1 MPRPLPRR
9 IRWVRTSIASPPVLP
24 SPLRWRVGIRIFTF
38 EACSGFTHVAAC
50 WLAQPPKATF
60 VTRLQCGQLPDHP
73 ARQLPDLSTAI
84 WVDSSSTGDTRLSG
98 HTAKSGISL
107 RTDPRVSLR
116 STRATSPPHLHSRK
130 SQRRSRPAPSHRL
143 VCAAAGV
150 NDCERGPLEPV
161 PVSGHSPCPGDGSWR
176 FSTGPEAIGKM
187 RSFLIAVAALTM
199 FAAGTALSQSSHR
212 RR

>member
-98 HTAKSGISL
+98 HTAQSGITRTPPRISL
-107 RTDPRVSLR
+107 RFI
-116 STRATSPPHLHSRK
+116 RATMAALRRHRFGKIFIIDLVLDRLEGREGLGRK
-130 SQRRSRPAPSHRL
+130 RDRL
-143 VCAAAGV
+143 AAAVGYR
-150 NDCERGPLEPV
+150 RGGTPGRFARQRIEVEPTRPPNWISSRSV
-161 PVSGHSPCPGDGSWR
+161 QLAAIATASAWR
-176 FSTGPEAIGKM
+176 W
-187 RSFLIAVAALTM
+187 L
-199 FAAGTALSQSSHR
+199 R
-212 RR
+212 R